1 MSTQIPVDYT
11 KTISDFTD
19 IYDSTT
25 PPTDT
30 TNLPP
35 ITRNTNF
42 PLEKN
47 FSGEVG
53 GVDHLEGTYRIRAG
67 DLKRWLFQGVGTIKE
82 WQAETEYF
90 PTYIDANTGLLY
102 PPDIVT
108 HNGDLYITIE
118 QHTTDYSFSDISF
131 QSGNVALDRIV
142 KNSDMVYNEI
152 TASMSELFDVGQ
164 LIGQYTTNRR
174 FIIYKEY
181 AFPHGDRESPHS
193 GYHMTK
199 CNASITTPIVVDIQR
214 RNRYVGVQ
222 TIGTITF
229 TPDLNETVEVD
240 GVLVFNDSSSG
251 VNASTELFLD
261 AGDTLL
267 FTMNTVDSSLEWVSI
282 NLLGAFI
289 NLTSPYFNIRV

>member
-1 MSTQIPVDYT
+1 MSVQIPIDYT
-11 KTISDFTD
+11 KTIGDFD
-19 IYDSTT
+19 SIYDSTT
-25 PPTDT
+25 PPTDS

-35 ITRNTNF
+35 ITDNTIF
-42 PLEKN
+42 PLEKD
-47 FSGEVG
+47 FSGDFNG
-53 GVDHLEGTYRIRAG
+53 IDHIEGTYRVAAG
-67 DLKRWLFQGVGTIKE
+67 DLKRWLFQGIGTVKE

-90 PTYIDANTGLLY
+90 PAYIDTNTGLLY

-108 HNGDLYITIE
+108 HNGDLYITIA
-118 QHTTDYSFSDISF
+118 QHVSSGSFSELDGG
-131 QSGNVALDRIV
+131 QVVLDRVV

-164 LIGQYTTNRR
+164 IIGQYTANRR
-174 FIIYKEY
+174 FRIFKNY
-181 AFPHGDRESPHS
+181 AFPHGDREFPHS

-229 TPDLNETVEVD
+229 TPDVNETVEVD
-240 GVLVFNDSSSG
+240 GVIVFNDSSSG

-289 NLTSPYFNIRV
+289 NLTSPYFNRPV